1 MSDRPLPLFPLAMV
15 LLPGA
20 VVPLHI
26 FEPRYRRMVG
36 YCLEFDRRFGL
47 VYHDHDVDG
56 PFMNEAGRVGC
67 VAEIERMEVLEDGR
81 SLILVKG
88 MERFRIL
95 EEVVTQDVP
104 YFEARIAAV
113 PDLVIE
119 PNELLARRSA
129 SLELF
134 HAVLRRVDGL
144 PAPLPD
150 FDVEHEISYPLAGTV
165 DTKAVWH
172 QVLLEDVDE
181 RTRLDRVDQVFRA
194 ARVKIEQDERDQ
206 EEWDQDEWDQR
217 GKDQ

>member
-56 PFMNEAGRVGC
+56 PFMNETGRIGC
-67 VAEIERMEVLEDGR
+67 IAEIERMEVLEDGR

-88 MERFRIL
+88 VERFRIL
-95 EEVVTQDVP
+95 EEVDTPDVP
-104 YFEARIAAV
+104 YFEARVELV
-113 PDLVIE
+113 PDEQVA
-119 PNELLARRSA
+119 PDELLARRTA

-144 PAPLPD
+144 PAPLPE
-150 FDVEHEISYPLAGTV
+150 FDVESEISYPLAGTV
-165 DTKAVWH
+165 DTKPVWH
-172 QVLLEDVDE
+172 QALLEAVDE
-181 RTRLDRVDQVFRA
+181 RTRLDRVDQVFQA
-194 ARVKIEQDERDQ
+194 ARRKI
-206 EEWDQDEWDQR
+206 DQDEND
-217 GKDQ
+217 KDSGFG